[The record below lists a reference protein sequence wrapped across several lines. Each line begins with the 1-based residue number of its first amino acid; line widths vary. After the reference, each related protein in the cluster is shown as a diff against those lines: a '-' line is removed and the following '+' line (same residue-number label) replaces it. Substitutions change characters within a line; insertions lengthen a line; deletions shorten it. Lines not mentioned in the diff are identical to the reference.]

1 MIYCISEIRC
11 ILNVKV
17 QNVGRIVPHNDLYNL
32 FTKYIDGVRQNNV
45 LTFQLL
51 TPLYFANRDRQRNI
65 LISLNLHHSQP
76 QVTSFTY
83 SLVIFRSVNVS
94 SSIYLRVDSMK
105 NL

>member
-1 MIYCISEIRC
+1 MTKSVFLKIRNKQVFFSEMIYCISEIRC

-51 TPLYFANRDRQRNI
+51 TPLFFANRDR
-65 LISLNLHHSQP
+65 
-76 QVTSFTY
+76 
-83 SLVIFRSVNVS
+83 
-94 SSIYLRVDSMK
+94 
-105 NL
+105 